1 MVEQSLR
8 KGEVGGSN
16 PLAGS
21 YMIEKEYEQF
31 VGDIEDKLSYLEEYL
46 AIEKKKQRIQE
57 IEFLLQDPD
66 IWKDREGVEPTLKE
80 LGELQGCITT
90 YTEVL
95 EGLKK
100 LKETHDEDL
109 LAVIKKDVKELERE
123 QLFLGPYDKKNAI
136 ISISAGAGG
145 DDAADWVHMLYE
157 MYSAYAQRKKWN
169 VVVIDITEE
178 SFQSKT
184 GRKPLKH
191 ITFEVAGAYAF
202 GYLKYES
209 GVHRL
214 VRVSPFS
221 SQQLRHTS
229 FALVDVLPQ
238 FDEPTL
244 DIKDDDIKVEFS
256 RSSGPGGQNV
266 NKVETAVRIVHIPTG
281 ISAASQAERSQSA
294 NRERALRVLE
304 AKLVNFMEQQ
314 RVEKLD
320 DLKSNAKPEWGSQ
333 IRSYVLNPYK
343 LIKDH
348 RTDHETRT
356 VEPVLEGGDLDGF
369 IEAELTHFRQ
379 ETK

>member
-1 MVEQSLR
+1 M
-8 KGEVGGSN
+8 
-16 PLAGS
+16 
-21 YMIEKEYEQF
+21 
-31 VGDIEDKLSYLEEYL
+31 
-46 AIEKKKQRIQE
+46 
-57 IEFLLQDPD
+57 
-66 IWKDREGVEPTLKE
+66 
-80 LGELQGCITT
+80 
-90 YTEVL
+90 
-95 EGLKK
+95 
-100 LKETHDEDL
+100 
-109 LAVIKKDVKELERE
+109 
-123 QLFLGPYDKKNAI
+123 
-136 ISISAGAGG
+136 
-145 DDAADWVHMLYE
+145 
-157 MYSAYAQRKKWN
+157 
-169 VVVIDITEE
+169 
-178 SFQSKT
+178 
-184 GRKPLKH
+184 
-191 ITFEVAGAYAF
+191 
-202 GYLKYES
+202 
-209 GVHRL
+209 HRL